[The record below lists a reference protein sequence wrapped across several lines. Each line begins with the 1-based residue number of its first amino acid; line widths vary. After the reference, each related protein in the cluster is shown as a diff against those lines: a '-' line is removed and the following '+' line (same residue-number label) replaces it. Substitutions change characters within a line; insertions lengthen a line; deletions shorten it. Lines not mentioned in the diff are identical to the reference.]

1 MADRNVNM
9 TTRVGISGEK
19 EYKEAVEERIYRDIK
34 QPYEWTVEGRFEQK
48 EEIFL
53 ICELD
58 EGYNGD

>member
-1 MADRNVNM
+1 MKVKQLNTINYM
-9 TTRVGISGEK
+9 K
-19 EYKEAVEERIYRDIK
+19 KNRDIK